1 MTAKPSGQKPVAAR
15 SGRFC
20 RRQKTFDV
28 YRDRQGRICRRLF
41 RPRGGGR
48 SQGGCRGA
56 PDRRQRHARGD
67 AGNRRRIPPRTW
79 RRCAVL
85 GQVNSRIGK
94 KSSSMARRGAP
105 ASRRANLMRRAR
117 SRRLSLSVA
126 HFQERIK
133 VMCDNRFTLPDC
145 GSHSSPTHSRDG
157 VQASLFRLRVSPTP
171 PSRHQH
177 QDGVHG
183 SELASRHWSR
193 SRRWRRRGYMVIP
206 DNRAHW

>member
-105 ASRRANLMRRAR
+105 RKPARKFNASRKIA
-117 SRRLSLSVA
+117 
-126 HFQERIK
+126 
-133 VMCDNRFTLPDC
+133 
-145 GSHSSPTHSRDG
+145 
-157 VQASLFRLRVSPTP
+157 QAVFV
-171 PSRHQH
+171 
-177 QDGVHG
+177 
-183 SELASRHWSR
+183 SR
-193 SRRWRRRGYMVIP
+193 SFP
-206 DNRAHW
+206 RAHQSDVRQQVYVAGLRQSLLSNPFT